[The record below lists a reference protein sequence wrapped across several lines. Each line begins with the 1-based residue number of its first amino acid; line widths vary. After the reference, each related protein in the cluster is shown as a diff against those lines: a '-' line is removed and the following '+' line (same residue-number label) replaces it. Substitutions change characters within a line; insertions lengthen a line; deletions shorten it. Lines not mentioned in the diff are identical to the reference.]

1 MTFPRIIFFGTPEFA
16 ACSLRKMLDSGY
28 QVVAV
33 VTAPDKP
40 SGRGLKPKV
49 SKVKDLAIS
58 RGIPVLQPVNLKIP
72 EFLHELSSFKPDLQ
86 VVIAF
91 RMLPRSV
98 WSLPRLGTFNLHAS
112 LLPQYRGAAPVNH
125 AIING
130 ELMTGLTT
138 FMLNEKIDEGKIL
151 LAEKLEIGS
160 VETAG
165 ELHDRLMKAGAD
177 LVIRTLEGIIRGNLK
192 EVPQESILPAEL
204 SLKPAP
210 KIFREDC
217 RIRWDQDVEAIH
229 NLIRG
234 LSPSPGAFTEIRL
247 PDGSFQTLK
256 IYRGVPVAGLPVHQS
271 GSMVSDGKTF
281 IRFAAKNG
289 YIEVLE
295 LQLQG
300 RKTMLTGDF
309 LRGSGHWFV

>member
-16 ACSLRKMLDSGY
+16 ACSLRRMLDSGC

-40 SGRGLKPKV
+40 AGRGLKPRASDVKELAV
-49 SKVKDLAIS
+49 SA
-58 RGIPVLQPVNLKIP
+58 GIPVLQPVNLKNP
-72 EFLHELSSFKPDLQ
+72 EFLTELSAFRPDLQ

-91 RMLPRSV
+91 RMLPQPV

-130 ELMTGLTT
+130 EKMTGVTT

-151 LAEKLEIGS
+151 LSEKLEIGS

-165 ELHDRLMKAGAD
+165 ELHDRLMRTGAD
-177 LVIRTLEGIIRGNLK
+177 LVIRTLEGIIRGDLK
-192 EVPQESILPAEL
+192 EVSQESVLPDSL
-204 SLKPAP
+204 PLKPAP

-217 RIRWDQDVEAIH
+217 RISWDQDVEAIH

-234 LSPSPGAFTEIRL
+234 LSPYPGAFTEIRL
-247 PDGSFQTLK
+247 KDGSFQILK
-256 IYRGVPVAGLPVHQS
+256 IYRVVPVTELPMHPAGSLI
-271 GSMVSDGKTF
+271 SDGKTF

-289 YIEVLE
+289 YIEVRE

-309 LRGSGHWFV
+309 LRGAGHWFI

>member
-1 MTFPRIIFFGTPEFA
+1 MTSPRIIFFGTPEFA

-40 SGRGLKPKV
+40 SGRGLKPRA
-49 SKVKDLAIS
+49 SEVKEMAVFT
-58 RGIPVLQPVNLKIP
+58 GIPVLQPVNLKSP
-72 EFLHELSSFKPDLQ
+72 EFLNELSSFRPDLQ

-91 RMLPRSV
+91 RMLPEAV
-98 WSLPRLGTFNLHAS
+98 WKLPPLGTFNLHAS

-130 ELMTGLTT
+130 EKITGMTT
-138 FMLNEKIDEGKIL
+138 FMLNEKIDEGRIL
-151 LAEKLEIGS
+151 LSEKLEIGS
-160 VETAG
+160 MENAG
-165 ELHDRLMKAGAD
+165 ELHDRLMRTGAD
-177 LVIRTLEGIIRGNLK
+177 LVVRTLQGIIRGDLK
-192 EVPQESILPAEL
+192 DVPQDSLLPENMP
-204 SLKPAP
+204 LKTAP

-217 RIRWDQDVEAIH
+217 RISWNQDVEAIY

-234 LSPSPGAFTEIRL
+234 LSPYPGAFTEIRGK
-247 PDGSFQTLK
+247 DGSLQTLK
-256 IYRGVPVAGLPVHQS
+256 VFRGVPVTELPVHTA
-271 GSMVSDGKTF
+271 GSLISDGKTF

-289 YIEVLE
+289 YIEVQE

-300 RKTMLTGDF
+300 RKPMLTGDF
-309 LRGSGHWFV
+309 LRGTGHWFI